1 MKKTTTAPAFL
12 FAVLLACLARPAAAQ
27 FSNYE
32 FADTTQIL
40 LVFENEQD
48 TAAINA
54 LKREWQATEIGTTP
68 LTRIHLWQIPPD
80 TVAAYGGPIGIQ
92 NHAIGKAVIK
102 GESLNFSVPAI
113 LNVDDDDDDENDPEN
128 PPCYPDSIFVCQA
141 GPHAV
146 NVAFTDTGFDG
157 FPTGTNAVWQHNHP
171 EFNNRI
177 WRNAGEFNKPLLIDN
192 DKNGLMDDVR
202 GWDFQH
208 NDNLPLDENAHG
220 THTAGLAAAK
230 FDLNAD
236 GKRNKIMVLQT
247 HDPLGN
253 ASMWQ
258 LVQALDY
265 ALAHHAR
272 VVNMSLAYL
281 APIGAGG
288 KPTVVE
294 YLMEFAKVHRGTL
307 FVAAAGNDS
316 LDIDQ
321 PLALADGTP
330 VRYCPAN
337 LPNDNLIVVAA
348 GTCTNALAPFSNF
361 GATSVDLA
369 APSVDI
375 YSAILSGNYGYFTG
389 TSMATPH
396 VAAAAALA
404 GSHSAEFNWKKIK
417 SDILTKST
425 ASSAL
430 SGLTTSGRML
440 AFCGEYA
447 SGGPLLV
454 SVWANQILCLG
465 GSSTLTATPVG
476 GSAPYTFSWS
486 NGGAAAQTTVSAAG
500 TFTVTL
506 TDNTGATATETVKI
520 FGSSAPIAD
529 VPADTIFCN
538 ETSATLAIQN
548 TVGGANYL
556 WSNGKTT
563 PSITVAPAQTTLYT
577 VTTTL
582 PTGCTSSS
590 QITLPVQR
598 FTANMAAQSLCRG
611 ECATLAP
618 TLAGGAAP
626 FQFQWST
633 GEIAASVQPC
643 PTATKTYRVT
653 VSSDEGCTATAS
665 ATLTVRAQPK
675 IATIPAQTI
684 CPCGSATLTAQV
696 SSGTAPYT
704 YRWMPGNLTGQTVT
718 VSPTAKTT
726 YGLTI
731 TDAFGCTATKTV
743 TVSLKCQP
751 PAAEPPVLDL
761 QNQTATFEWQPVCT
775 VNAWQ
780 LRWRCGTSGAWA
792 TVNIANPAA
801 TAHTVAVPAGCSPNW
816 QIRGRC
822 CDNKWS
828 AWSAIAT
835 PRPAATERRDLPET
849 DGLKIYP
856 NPATDFLQVEW
867 PTGQPEAQAEIFT
880 LEGKS
885 VRQFLLLSGSAAQ
898 PVFVGD
904 LPPGFYFLRLAGG
917 RGQAYF
923 LKN

>member
-1 MKKTTTAPAFL
+1 MKKTATPLFL
-12 FAVLLACLARPAAAQ
+12 TILLALLAGTASAQ

-32 FADTTQIL
+32 YADSTQIL
-40 LVFENEQD
+40 LIFEDEQD

-54 LKREWQATEIGTTP
+54 LKNEWQATEIGTTP
-68 LTRIHLWQIPPD
+68 LTRIHLWQIPAD

-102 GESLNFSVPAI
+102 GEGLNFSVPAM
-113 LNVDDDDDDENDPEN
+113 LNVDNDDDDEYDPEN
-128 PPCYPDSIFVCQA
+128 PPCYPDSIFICAA
-141 GPHAV
+141 GPHTV

-157 FPTGTNAVWQHNHP
+157 FDTGTNTVWQPNHP
-171 EFNNRI
+171 EFNNRH
-177 WRNAGEFNKPLLIDN
+177 WRNMGEVGKTLGVDN
-192 DKNGLMDDVR
+192 DKNGFVDDVR

-208 NDNLPLDENAHG
+208 GDKLPLDENAHG

-230 FDLNAD
+230 FDANAD
-236 GKRNKIMVLQT
+236 GKRNKIMVLQS
-247 HDPLGN
+247 HDALGN

-265 ALAHHAR
+265 ALRHGAQI
-272 VVNMSLAYL
+272 VNMSLAYL
-281 APIGAGG
+281 SPVNASG
-288 KPTVVE
+288 KPTVME
-294 YLMEFAKVHRGTL
+294 YLMEFAKVQRGTL

-316 LDIDQ
+316 LDVDQ

-330 VRYCPAN
+330 VRYFPAN

-348 GTCTNALAPFSNF
+348 GTCSNALAPFSNF

-369 APSVDI
+369 APGLDI
-375 YSAILSGNYGYFTG
+375 YSAILGGNYGYLTG
-389 TSMATPH
+389 TSMAAPH

-404 GSHSAEFNWKKIK
+404 GSHNADFNWKKIK

-440 AFCGEYA
+440 AFCGEY
-447 SGGPLLV
+447 SGSSPLLA
-454 SVWANQILCLG
+454 SVKASQILCLG
-465 GSSTLTATPVG
+465 GSTTLTATPTG
-476 GSAPYTFSWS
+476 GTAPYTFSWS
-486 NGGAAAQTTVSAAG
+486 GGGSAAQKTITAPG
-500 TFTVTL
+500 TYTVTL
-506 TDNTGATATETVKI
+506 TDQTGATATETVKI
-520 FGSSAPIAD
+520 FGSSAPLAD
-529 VPADTIFCN
+529 VPVDTIFCN
-538 ETSATLAIQN
+538 ETTATLALQN
-548 TVGGANYL
+548 TVGGASYL

-563 PSITVAPAQTTLYT
+563 PAITVAPAQTTVYT

-582 PTGCTSSS
+582 PTGCTSIS
-590 QITLPVQR
+590 QITLPVRR
-598 FTANMAAQSLCRG
+598 FTANMAAQNLCRG
-611 ECATLAP
+611 GCATLAP

-633 GEIAASVQPC
+633 GQSGPTVEQC
-643 PTATKTYRVT
+643 PTTTKTYRVT
-653 VSSDEGCTATAS
+653 VTSDEGCTAIAS

-684 CPCGSATLTAQV
+684 CPCGSATLTAQT

-704 YRWMPGNLTGQTVT
+704 YLWMPGNLTGQTVT
-718 VSPTAKTT
+718 VSPAAKTT
-726 YGLTI
+726 YGLTV
-731 TDAFGCTATKTV
+731 TDAFGCTATKTA
-743 TVSLKCQP
+743 TVSLRCQP
-751 PAAEPPVLDL
+751 PVGQPPVLNA
-761 QNQTATFEWQPVCT
+761 QNQTATFNWQPICT
-775 VNAWQ
+775 ANSWQ
-780 LRWRCGTSGAWA
+780 LRWRCGTSGAWT

-828 AWSAIAT
+828 VWSAV
-835 PRPAATERRDLPET
+835 AATRPVAAERHSLPET
-849 DGLKIYP
+849 EGLKIYP
-856 NPATDFLQVEW
+856 NPATDFLQIEW
-867 PTGQPEAQAEIFT
+867 PAGQTESQAQIFT

-885 VRQFLLLSGSAAQ
+885 VRQFLLLPGSAAQ
-898 PVFVGD
+898 RVFVGD
-904 LPPGFYFLRLAGG
+904 LPPGFYFLRLADGH
-917 RGQAYF
+917 GQAYF